1 MIGAGCVGPVV
12 LTYAVVRSRPWQQS
26 LEAVPG
32 ISGISP
38 CLMLFGQRLK
48 LYGELYANGEPAG
61 RHPDGD
67 DPESVLA
74 RRFRIRTSA
83 RQAIERHFAKELVRK
98 TASAI

>member
-1 MIGAGCVGPVV
+1 MGLKGTQDMIFAG
-12 LTYAVVRSRPWQQS
+12 
-26 LEAVPG
+26 LEAATAINARPG

-48 LYGELYANGEPAG
+48 LYGELYANGKPAG

-67 DPESVLA
+67 DPESALA

-83 RQAIERHFAKELVRK
+83 RQAIERHFAK
-98 TASAI
+98 